1 MKKLAQY
8 LLIAFLLN
16 IDGNIEALAATITAR
31 SCSNSDIQ
39 LAINSASSGDT
50 VSVPAGNCT
59 WTDSVSIPST
69 KGITIQGGGIGITNI
84 VLGPTTAG
92 FMLTVGDKSLYRI
105 TGFTIKSTGPG
116 GGFGAGSCSG
126 APINING
133 VDSSLPNTFRSN
145 FRIDNIRIYSDP
157 QQTEH
162 KGAICVSHMVYG
174 VMDHVSIEG
183 IGRGWFFQ
191 QGYNADITYFGDHS
205 WTTPLDP
212 GGPLNVYVED
222 SSYSCSMPNSN
233 FCQVYDGREG
243 GRAVFRHNTV
253 TNGWIEPHAPQG
265 YNRGILYNEIYENTF
280 TSQEGGAWQATR
292 LRGGTGVVYNNTVID
307 PDGGTQ
313 FYVESRRACDG
324 DPNFYC
330 LMYPCIDGLGRGPYQ
345 VLTPVYGWGNTLN
358 GSPTNLI
365 TYASCEK
372 GHTIVQEN
380 RDFYN
385 TKKPGYTAY
394 TYPHPL
400 QGMGPLPAPQPPSPP
415 GESGVISP
423 KNVRIVN

>member
-8 LLIAFLLN
+8 ILIAFLLN
-16 IDGNIEALAATITAR
+16 IVGNIETQAATITAR

-39 LAINSASSGDT
+39 SAINSASSGDT

-69 KGITIQGGGIGITNI
+69 KGITIQGAGIGMTNI

-92 FMLTVGDKSLYRI
+92 FMLAVGDKSLYRI
-105 TGFTIKSTGPG
+105 TGFTMRSTGPG
-116 GGFGAGSCSG
+116 GGFGPGSCTG
-126 APINING
+126 DPINING
-133 VDSSLPNTFRSN
+133 VDGNLPTTFRSN

-157 QQTEH
+157 QQTTH
-162 KGAICVSHMVYG
+162 YGAICVSKMVYG
-174 VMDHVSIEG
+174 VIDHVSIDG
-183 IGRGWFFQ
+183 IGRGWFFED
-191 QGYNADITYFGDHS
+191 GFNAEPAYWGDHS
-205 WTTPLDP
+205 WTIPLDP

-222 SSYSCSMPNSN
+222 STYSCSIPSYNY
-233 FCQVYDGREG
+233 CQVYDGRAG
-243 GRAVFRHNTV
+243 GRVVFRHNTV
-253 TNGWIEPHAPQG
+253 TNGWIEPHAPHTDS
-265 YNRGILYNEIYENTF
+265 RGILYQEIYKNTF
-280 TSQEGGAWQATR
+280 TSASGETWMSAR
-292 LRGGTGVVYNNTVID
+292 LRGGTGVIYDNTVTD
-307 PDGGTQ
+307 PDGGNQ
-313 FYVESRRACDG
+313 FYVETMGACWNE
-324 DPNFYC
+324 PNFPC
-330 LMYPCIDGLGRGPYQ
+330 TSYPCIDGLGRGPNQ

-400 QGMGPLPAPQPPSPP
+400 QGMGPLPAPLPPSPP